1 MTKGYS
7 SKFIETV
14 NALDG
19 AQLGIRLGQLC
30 IKNDIPVKDVSD
42 LLKVS
47 RVTVYNWFTGKTKV
61 KGDFK
66 EKVEKIIQKLEQ
78 DA

>member
-14 NALDG
+14 NASDN

-30 IKNDIPVKDVSD
+30 IKNDIPVRDVSE

-47 RVTVYNWFTGKTKV
+47 RVTVYNWFSGKTKV

-66 EKVEKIIQKLEQ
+66 DKVEKIIQKLEQ

>member
-1 MTKGYS
+1 M
-7 SKFIETV
+7 
-14 NALDG
+14 
-19 AQLGIRLGQLC
+19 GIRLGQLC
-30 IKNDIPVKDVSD
+30 IKNDIPVRDVSD

-66 EKVEKIIQKLEQ
+66 EKVEKIIQRLGQ

>member
-14 NALDG
+14 NASDNT
-19 AQLGIRLGQLC
+19 QLGIRLGQLC
-30 IKNDIPVKDVSD
+30 IKNDIPVRDVSD

-47 RVTVYNWFTGKTKV
+47 RVTVYNWFSGKTKV